1 MNFQNIENRNIILTG
16 ALGKLGKEICKIL
29 YKNGVNIISLARLKD
44 KQKEDY
50 KSISLISDIYDCDVS
65 KELEFNEVFKKII
78 KKYKIIDGLITSTSY
93 RPMKL
98 GLNDTI
104 DNWNKSIS
112 QNSTAIFL
120 PCREVGKIMCRQ
132 KYGSIINVSSI
143 YGIGSPL
150 KSLYDGTDITTE
162 PDYPFI
168 KGGTIALTK
177 YLASFYAEFNVRVNA
192 IAPGGIFNNQNQAFL
207 TNYSKRVPLGRM
219 ATEKD
224 VVNLILFLLSDESS
238 YITGSVI
245 PVDGGW
251 SAT

>member
-1 MNFQNIENRNIILTG
+1 MVFKNLENKNIILTG
-16 ALGKLGKEICKIL
+16 ALGKLGKEICKML
-29 YKNGVNIISLARLKD
+29 YKNGVNIISLARLKG
-44 KQKEDY
+44 KKEEDY

-65 KELEFNEVFKKII
+65 KEEEFKKSFKKILNEY
-78 KKYKIIDGLITSTSY
+78 KKIDGLITSTSY

-98 GLNDTI
+98 GLDDTI
-104 DNWNKSIS
+104 ENWNKSIS

-120 PCREVGKIMCRQ
+120 PCREVGKVMCKQ

-192 IAPGGIFNNQNQAFL
+192 IAPGGIFNNQNETFL
-207 TNYSKRVPLGRM
+207 SNYSNRVPLGRM

-224 VVNLILFLLSDESS
+224 VANLIIFLLSEESS
-238 YITGSVI
+238 YITGTVI

>member
-1 MNFQNIENRNIILTG
+1 MNFQNLENKNIIVTG

-29 YKNGVNIISLARLKD
+29 YNNGLNIIALARLKD
-44 KQKEDY
+44 KQEEDY

-65 KELEFNEVFKKII
+65 NESEFNKTFKKILDEY
-78 KKYKIIDGLITSTSY
+78 KKIDGLITSTSY
-93 RPMKL
+93 RPMKS
-98 GLNDTI
+98 GLDDTI
-104 DNWNKSIS
+104 ENWNKSIS

-120 PCREVGKIMCRQ
+120 PCREVGRIMCKQ

-192 IAPGGIFNNQNQAFL
+192 IAPGGIFNNQNPTFL
-207 TNYSKRVPLGRM
+207 SNYSKRVPMGRM
-219 ATEKD
+219 AIEKEI
-224 VVNLILFLLSDESS
+224 VNLMLFLLSEESS
-238 YITGSVI
+238 YITGTVI

>member
-1 MNFQNIENRNIILTG
+1 MDFQNLENKNIIVTG
-16 ALGKLGKEICKIL
+16 ALGKLGREICKIL
-29 YKNGVNIISLARLKD
+29 NKRGVNIISIARLKN
-44 KQKEDY
+44 KQPEEFR
-50 KSISLISDIYDCDVS
+50 SISLISDLYDCDVS
-65 KELEFNEVFKKII
+65 KELEFNKAFNKILE
-78 KKYKIIDGLITSTSY
+78 KYKIIDGLITSTSY

-98 GLNDTI
+98 GLDDTI
-104 DNWNKSIS
+104 ENWNKSIS

-120 PCREVGKIMCRQ
+120 PCREVGKIMCKQ
-132 KYGSIINVSSI
+132 NYGSIINVSSI

-150 KSLYDGTDITTE
+150 KSLYDGTNITTE

-192 IAPGGIFNNQNQAFL
+192 IAPGGIFNNQNPTFL
-207 TNYSKRVPLGRM
+207 SNYSKRVPLGRM
-219 ATEKD
+219 ANEKD
-224 VVNLILFLLSDESS
+224 IVNLMLFLLSEESS